1 MKHLAYSTAATLA
14 CLLLALFVAHRI
26 LVAPLYSDIS
36 SETAVLASLQEE
48 QGQLEEDVKRLSERV
63 QEQLKAGPPG
73 RVMKPGEESLLLGGI
88 LAIASATDVV
98 VQGFELHQ
106 PFRAK
111 GETGSQHALARPE
124 PMQPAELPQLD
135 ENGMPIGAET
145 DEGDEEWPG
154 VEVLPV
160 SMKLKATYPSFGRFF
175 DMLKKKLPLWGVQ
188 TLNLDLDG
196 SGIVRGDLRLTFPTL
211 GSPDA
216 GATRRANSGR

>member
-36 SETAVLASLQEE
+36 SETAVLASLQQE
-48 QGQLEEDVKRLSERV
+48 QGQLEEDVKQLAEKV
-63 QEQLKAGPPG
+63 KEQLKAGPPG
-73 RVMKPGEESLLLGGI
+73 RVMRPGEESLLLGEV
-88 LAIASATDVV
+88 LAIASATDVI

-106 PFRAK
+106 SFRAK
-111 GETGSQHALARPE
+111 GEAGSQNNVARPE
-124 PMQPAELPQLD
+124 PMRPAELPQLD
-135 ENGMPIGAET
+135 ENGMPVGAET

-216 GATRRANSGR
+216 GATRRTNSGR

>member
-1 MKHLAYSTAATLA
+1 MKHLAYTTAATLA

-26 LVAPLYSDIS
+26 LVAPLYSDVS
-36 SETAVLASLQEE
+36 SETAVLASLQVE

-63 QEQLKAGPPG
+63 KEQLKAGPPG
-73 RVMKPGEESLLLGGI
+73 RVMKPGEESLLLGGV
-88 LAIASATDVV
+88 LAIASMTDVI
-98 VQGFELHQ
+98 VQGFELHP

-111 GETGSQHALARPE
+111 GGAGSQQAAARPE

-135 ENGMPIGAET
+135 ENGMPVGAQT
-145 DEGDEEWPG
+145 DEDNEEWPG

-188 TLNLDLDG
+188 ALNLDLDG

-211 GSPDA
+211 GSPAA
-216 GATRRANSGR
+216 GAARRANSGR